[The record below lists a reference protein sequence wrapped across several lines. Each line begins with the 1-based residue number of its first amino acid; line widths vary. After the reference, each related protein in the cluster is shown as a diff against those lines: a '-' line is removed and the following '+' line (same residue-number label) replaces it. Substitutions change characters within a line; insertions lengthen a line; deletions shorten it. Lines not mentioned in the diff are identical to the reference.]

1 MNLRAALAEMLERK
15 WMLDDEAQFAAD
27 DNPRPLDGDRPLIR
41 VYPIASP
48 AAPRGLGYTHREVRH
63 RLTIDIRS
71 RDLLMAEAAREEV
84 LRILGAHRIAPFAD
98 DPRCYVQGLVWD
110 VETDTYMRIHPP
122 ASLSIMDPSYDLLVY
137 DDGTYRGG
145 GPGLSVW
152 TIEVTIIQNRRR
164 VE

>member
-84 LRILGAHRIAPFAD
+84 LRILGAHRVAPWS
-98 DPRCYVQGLVWD
+98 G
-110 VETDTYMRIHPP
+110 
-122 ASLSIMDPSYDLLVY
+122 YDLLQY
-137 DDGTYRGG
+137 DDGSYRGG

-152 TIEVTIIQNRRR
+152 TIEVTIIQSRRR

>member
-1 MNLRAALAEMLERK
+1 MSLRSELAEMLESD
-15 WMLDDEAQFAAD
+15 WTLDDEAQFAAD

-84 LRILGAHRIAPFAD
+84 LRILGAHRVAPWS
-98 DPRCYVQGLVWD
+98 G
-110 VETDTYMRIHPP
+110 
-122 ASLSIMDPSYDLLVY
+122 YDLLQY
-137 DDGTYRGG
+137 DDGSYRGG
-145 GPGLSVW
+145 GPGLAVW
-152 TIEVTIIQNRRR
+152 TIEVKITQYRKR
-164 VE
+164 V

>member
-84 LRILGAHRIAPFAD
+84 LRILGAHRVAPWS
-98 DPRCYVQGLVWD
+98 G
-110 VETDTYMRIHPP
+110 
-122 ASLSIMDPSYDLLVY
+122 YDLLQY
-137 DDGTYRGG
+137 DDGSYRGG

>member
-1 MNLRAALAEMLERK
+1 MSLRAALAEMLESD

-48 AAPRGLGYTHREVRH
+48 ATPRGLGYTHREVRH
-63 RLTIDIRS
+63 RLTVDIRS

-84 LRILGAHRIAPFAD
+84 LRILGAHRVAPWSG
-98 DPRCYVQGLVWD
+98 C
-110 VETDTYMRIHPP
+110 
-122 ASLSIMDPSYDLLVY
+122 DLLRY
-137 DDGTYRGG
+137 DDGSYRGG

-152 TIEVTIIQNRRR
+152 TIEVTITQNRRR

>member
-1 MNLRAALAEMLERK
+1 MSLRAALAEMLESD

-84 LRILGAHRIAPFAD
+84 LRILGAHRVAPWS
-98 DPRCYVQGLVWD
+98 G
-110 VETDTYMRIHPP
+110 
-122 ASLSIMDPSYDLLVY
+122 YDLLQY
-137 DDGTYRGG
+137 DDGSYRGG

>member
-1 MNLRAALAEMLERK
+1 MSLRAALAEMLEDG
-15 WMLDDEAQFAAD
+15 WMLDDGAQFVAD

-84 LRILGAHRIAPFAD
+84 LRILGAHRVAPWS
-98 DPRCYVQGLVWD
+98 G
-110 VETDTYMRIHPP
+110 
-122 ASLSIMDPSYDLLVY
+122 YDLMEY
-137 DDGTYRGG
+137 DDGSYRGG

-152 TIEVTIIQNRRR
+152 TIEVTVLQLRKR
-164 VE
+164 VV

>member
-1 MNLRAALAEMLERK
+1 MNLRAALAEMLRESGCSMTRTVRGGR
-15 WMLDDEAQFAAD
+15 QPAAAGR
-27 DNPRPLDGDRPLIR
+27 RPAAHR

-110 VETDTYMRIHPP
+110 VETDTYLRIHPP
-122 ASLSIMDPSYDLLVY
+122 APLSIMDPSYDLLVY

>member
-1 MNLRAALAEMLERK
+1 MSLRESLASMLEDG
-15 WMLDDEAQFAAD
+15 WMLDDGAQFVAD

-71 RDLLMAEAAREEV
+71 RDLLRAEAAREEV
-84 LRILGAHRIAPFAD
+84 LRILGAHRVAPWS
-98 DPRCYVQGLVWD
+98 G
-110 VETDTYMRIHPP
+110 
-122 ASLSIMDPSYDLLVY
+122 YDLMQY
-137 DDGTYRGG
+137 DDGSYRGG

-152 TIEVTIIQNRRR
+152 TIEVTVLQLRKVI
-164 VE
+164 

>member
-1 MNLRAALAEMLERK
+1 MRPAGLLATLIRER
-15 WMLDDEAQFAAD
+15 WSLDDGASVVSDAITR
-27 DNPRPLDGDRPLIR
+27 NLDGDRPLIR

-110 VETDTYMRIHPP
+110 VETDIYLRIHPP
-122 ASLSIMDPSYDLLVY
+122 APLSIMDPSYDLLVY

-152 TIEVTIIQNRRR
+152 TIEVTITQNRRR

>member
-15 WMLDDEAQFAAD
+15 WTLDDEAQFAAD

-84 LRILGAHRIAPFAD
+84 LRILGAHRVAPWS
-98 DPRCYVQGLVWD
+98 G
-110 VETDTYMRIHPP
+110 
-122 ASLSIMDPSYDLLVY
+122 YDLMQY
-137 DDGTYRGG
+137 DDGSYRGG

-152 TIEVTIIQNRRR
+152 TIEVTVLQLRKR
-164 VE
+164 VV

>member
-15 WMLDDEAQFAAD
+15 WMLDDEAQFTAD

-84 LRILGAHRIAPFAD
+84 LRILGAHRVAPWS
-98 DPRCYVQGLVWD
+98 G
-110 VETDTYMRIHPP
+110 
-122 ASLSIMDPSYDLLVY
+122 YDLLQY
-137 DDGTYRGG
+137 DDGSYRGG

>member
-1 MNLRAALAEMLERK
+1 MSLRESLASMLEDG
-15 WMLDDEAQFAAD
+15 WMLDDGASFVAD

-48 AAPRGLGYTHREVRH
+48 ATPRGLGYTHREVRH
-63 RLTIDIRS
+63 RLTVDIRS
-71 RDLLMAEAAREEV
+71 RDLLRAEAAREEV
-84 LRILGAHRIAPFAD
+84 LRILGAHRVAPWS
-98 DPRCYVQGLVWD
+98 G
-110 VETDTYMRIHPP
+110 
-122 ASLSIMDPSYDLLVY
+122 YDLMEY
-137 DDGTYRGG
+137 DDGSYRGG